1 MVIKE
6 GELIKIFEGSDKQ
19 NILINK
25 FEAYEDIKIENMGNG
40 YTFIFRYEGCKENS
54 IFESEKIEKDKDGYN
69 VFGYFK
75 DAILVLQNKY
85 DKKMYSSYMDFEV

>member
-25 FEAYEDIKIENMGNG
+25 IEAYEDIKIENMGNG
-40 YTFIFRYEGCKENS
+40 
-54 IFESEKIEKDKDGYN
+54 
-69 VFGYFK
+69 
-75 DAILVLQNKY
+75 
-85 DKKMYSSYMDFEV
+85 